1 MIAGSPGSSSGQ
13 VVVSEQTEAAV
24 MHVRMSNFQIVTFL
38 HRGMV
43 LKRVLKEPRITFM
56 QDNDISE
63 IAAWLMQEGLQGTA
77 EADLLAGFCDACQQR
92 GLELG
97 RAMALMD
104 TLHPV
109 YEGRAF
115 RWDSKETIE
124 PVFEYG
130 PTAEGVGQDNWL
142 RSAFYHLHKN
152 KRTEVRRRIGFGD
165 PIDFFALDSLKDS
178 GHTDFIAFAHHF
190 EEAGTIGEMD
200 CFFSHF
206 ATASAE
212 GFSEEEL
219 AMLRR
224 LVPALALAIKCTAL
238 GRIARTIA
246 EVYLG
251 EDAARHV
258 LEGKISRGKA
268 ERISAALWFSDL
280 ANYTRISDTAEP
292 DEIIPMLNDYADAVI
307 SSIHEAGGNVLKLI
321 GDGTLAIFKAQ
332 DTGEACAAALTAES
346 LLRQRLRD
354 LNSQRQIEG
363 RPVTE
368 VYLGLHIGD
377 VFYGNIGSQ
386 DRLDFTVI
394 GPAVNEVSRIASMC
408 HSVDRNVLMS
418 SNFVS
423 AAPVAQR
430 NDLVSVGRYALRGV
444 KRAQELFTL
453 ISAA

>member
-1 MIAGSPGSSSGQ
+1 
-13 VVVSEQTEAAV
+13 
-24 MHVRMSNFQIVTFL
+24 
-38 HRGMV
+38 
-43 LKRVLKEPRITFM
+43 M
-56 QDNDISE
+56 QDKDIAE
-63 IAAWLMQEGLQGTA
+63 IAAWLT
-77 EADLLAGFCDACQQR
+77 QR
-92 GLELG
+92 GLKGATEIELLTG
-97 RAMALMD
+97 FCEACRHSGMQLNRGMALMD

-109 YEGRAF
+109 YEGRVF
-115 RWDSKETIE
+115 RWDSTEVIE

-130 PTAEGVGQDNWL
+130 ATNEGISAENWQK
-142 RSAFYHLHKN
+142 SSFYYLQAN
-152 KRTEVRRRIGFGD
+152 GLPEVRRSIGFGD
-165 PIDFFALDSLKDS
+165 PTDFYTLDVLKEA
-178 GHTDFIAFAHHF
+178 GVTDFIAFAHPF
-190 EEAGTIGEMD
+190 EKAGTIGDMD
-200 CFFSHF
+200 CFFAHF
-206 ATASAE
+206 ATADKD
-212 GFSEEEL
+212 GFRDDDI
-219 AMLRR
+219 ATLRR

-251 EDAARHV
+251 EDAAQHV
-258 LEGKISRGKA
+258 LGGKITRGKT

-321 GDGTLAIFKAQ
+321 GDGTLAIFKAPDQ
-332 DTGEACAAALTAES
+332 ADACAAALKAES
-346 LLRQRLRD
+346 LLRHRLRN
-354 LNSQRQIEG
+354 LNAQRQIEG

-368 VYLGLHIGD
+368 IYLGLHIGE

-408 HSVDRNVLMS
+408 HSVDRDILMS
-418 SNFVS
+418 SNFV
-423 AAPVAQR
+423 AAAQVAQR

-453 ISAA
+453 MHPA

>member
-1 MIAGSPGSSSGQ
+1 MQQG
-13 VVVSEQTEAAV
+13 
-24 MHVRMSNFQIVTFL
+24 L
-38 HRGMV
+38 RG
-43 LKRVLKEPRITFM
+43 
-56 QDNDISE
+56 
-63 IAAWLMQEGLQGTA
+63 AA
-77 EADLLAGFCDACQQR
+77 EAELLAGFCNACQKG
-92 GLELG
+92 GLQLG

-115 RWDSKETIE
+115 RWDSKEDVE
-124 PVFEYG
+124 AVFEYG
-130 PTAEGVGQDNWL
+130 PSGQGIAQENWL
-142 RSAFYHLHKN
+142 RSAFYHLQDTQT
-152 KRTEVRRRIGFGD
+152 TEVRRRIAFGD
-165 PIDFFALDSLKDS
+165 PIDFFALDALKES
-178 GHTDFIAFAHHF
+178 GHTDFVAFVHRF
-190 EEAGTIGEMD
+190 DETGTIGEMD

-206 ATASAE
+206 VTTGE
-212 GFSEEEL
+212 GGFSDDDL
-219 AMLRR
+219 TSLRR

-251 EDAARHV
+251 EDAARQV

-307 SSIHEAGGNVLKLI
+307 SSIHEAGGNVLKLV
-321 GDGTLAIFKAQ
+321 GDGTLAIFKAA
-332 DTGEACAAALTAES
+332 DASDACAAALTAEA

-354 LNSQRQIEG
+354 LNAQRQIEG

-408 HSVDRNVLMS
+408 HSADRDVLMS
-418 SNFVS
+418 SNFID
-423 AAPVAQR
+423 ALPVARR

-444 KRAQELFTL
+444 KRAQELFTV
-453 ISAA
+453 ISA

>member
-1 MIAGSPGSSSGQ
+1 
-13 VVVSEQTEAAV
+13 
-24 MHVRMSNFQIVTFL
+24 
-38 HRGMV
+38 
-43 LKRVLKEPRITFM
+43 M
-56 QDNDISE
+56 QEKDIGE
-63 IAAWLMQEGLQGTA
+63 IAAWLMQQGLKGA
-77 EADLLAGFCDACQQR
+77 SEASLLAGFCDACRKHGLNMDR
-92 GLELG
+92 G
-97 RAMALMD
+97 MALMD

-115 RWDSKETIE
+115 RWDSTEIIE

-130 PTAEGVGQDNWL
+130 PSVEGIAAETWQT
-142 RSAFYHLHKN
+142 SAFYHLLEN
-152 KRTEVRRRIGFGD
+152 KIDEVRRRIGFGD
-165 PIDFFALDSLKDS
+165 PADFYLLDTLKDA
-178 GHTDFIAFAHHF
+178 GYTDFVAFCHRF

-206 ATASAE
+206 STMSGD
-212 GFSEEEL
+212 GFCDDDL
-219 AMLRR
+219 RVLRR

-258 LEGKISRGKA
+258 LEGKITRGKT

-307 SSIHEAGGNVLKLI
+307 SSIHEAGGNVLKLM
-321 GDGTLAIFKAQ
+321 GDGTLAIFKAEE
-332 DTGEACAAALTAES
+332 TGDACAAALKAES

-408 HSVDRNVLMS
+408 HSADRDILMS
-418 SNFVS
+418 ANFVA

-444 KRAQELFTL
+444 KRPQELFTL
-453 ISAA
+453 MSAG

>member
-1 MIAGSPGSSSGQ
+1 
-13 VVVSEQTEAAV
+13 
-24 MHVRMSNFQIVTFL
+24 
-38 HRGMV
+38 
-43 LKRVLKEPRITFM
+43 M
-56 QDNDISE
+56 QDKDIGE
-63 IAAWLMQEGLQGTA
+63 IAAWLMRQGLKGTS
-77 EADLLAGFCDACQQR
+77 EADLLAGFCDACRAR
-92 GLELG
+92 GLNMDRG
-97 RAMALMD
+97 MALMD

-109 YEGRAF
+109 FEGRVF
-115 RWDSKETIE
+115 RWDSTEIIE
-124 PVFEYG
+124 PVLEYG
-130 PTAEGVGQDNWL
+130 PTGEGTAAETWQN
-142 RSAFYHLHKN
+142 SAFYHLLEN
-152 KRTEVRRRIGFGD
+152 KLDEVRRRFNLGD
-165 PIDFFALDSLKDS
+165 PADFYLLDKLKDA
-178 GHTDFIAFAHHF
+178 GYTDFIAFVHRF
-190 EEAGTIGEMD
+190 EDTGTIGEMD

-206 ATASAE
+206 STMTAA
-212 GFSEEEL
+212 GFSDDDL
-219 AMLRR
+219 CALRR
-224 LVPALALAIKCTAL
+224 LIPALGLAVKCTAL

-258 LEGKISRGKA
+258 LEGKIMRGKT

-307 SSIHEAGGNVLKLI
+307 SSIHEAGGNVLKLM
-321 GDGTLAIFKAQ
+321 GDGTLAIFKAEEMG
-332 DTGEACAAALTAES
+332 DACAAALKAES

-363 RPVTE
+363 RPVTD

-408 HSVDRNVLMS
+408 HSVDRDILMS
-418 SNFVS
+418 ASFVD
-423 AAPVAQR
+423 AARVSQR

-453 ISAA
+453 ISAD

>member
-1 MIAGSPGSSSGQ
+1 MHEKDIAD
-13 VVVSEQTEAAV
+13 
-24 MHVRMSNFQIVTFL
+24 
-38 HRGMV
+38 
-43 LKRVLKEPRITFM
+43 IT
-56 QDNDISE
+56 
-63 IAAWLMQEGLQGTA
+63 AWLMQRGLKGATEIDLLSGFCEACSRSGLQ
-77 EADLLAGFCDACQQR
+77 LSR
-92 GLELG
+92 G
-97 RAMALMD
+97 MALMD

-109 YEGRAF
+109 YEGRVF
-115 RWDSKETIE
+115 RWDSTEVIE

-130 PTAEGVGQDNWL
+130 STNQGIAAENWL
-142 RSAFYHLHKN
+142 KSAFYYLQE
-152 KRTEVRRRIGFGD
+152 TMTSEVRRRIGFGD
-165 PIDFFALDSLKDS
+165 PVDFYTLDVLKDA
-178 GHTDFIAFAHHF
+178 GVTDFIAFAHPF
-190 EEAGTIGEMD
+190 EDAGTIGDMD
-200 CFFSHF
+200 CFFAHF
-206 ATASAE
+206 ATADKD
-212 GFSEEEL
+212 GFPDEDI
-219 AMLRR
+219 ATLRR

-251 EDAARHV
+251 EDAAQHV
-258 LEGKISRGKA
+258 LGGKITRGKT

-321 GDGTLAIFKAQ
+321 GDGTLAIFKAR
-332 DTGEACAAALTAES
+332 DERDACAAALKAES
-346 LLRQRLRD
+346 LLRERLRN
-354 LNSQRQIEG
+354 LNAQRQIEG

-368 VYLGLHIGD
+368 IYLGLHIGE

-408 HSVDRNVLMS
+408 HSVDRDVLMS
-418 SNFVS
+418 SNFV
-423 AAPVAQR
+423 AAAEVSQR

-453 ISAA
+453 MHAA

>member
-1 MIAGSPGSSSGQ
+1 
-13 VVVSEQTEAAV
+13 
-24 MHVRMSNFQIVTFL
+24 
-38 HRGMV
+38 
-43 LKRVLKEPRITFM
+43 M
-56 QDNDISE
+56 QDKDISE
-63 IAAWLMQEGLQGTA
+63 IAAWLMQQGLKGTSEA
-77 EADLLAGFCDACQQR
+77 ELLSGFCDACYQH

-115 RWDSKETIE
+115 RWDRREVVE

-130 PTAEGVGQDNWL
+130 PTGRGIAQENWL
-142 RSAFYHLHKN
+142 RSAFYHLLSSG
-152 KRTEVRRRIGFGD
+152 EQEIRRRILLGE
-165 PIDFFALDSLKDS
+165 PVDFYGLDNMQES
-178 GHTDFIAFAHHF
+178 GHTDFIAFAYRF

-206 ATASAE
+206 ATTAKE
-212 GFSEEEL
+212 GFSDEDL
-219 AMLRR
+219 AFLRR
-224 LVPALALAIKCTAL
+224 LVPALGLAIKCTAL

-321 GDGTLAIFKAQ
+321 GDGTLAIFKAE
-332 DTGEACAAALTAES
+332 DTGDACAAALKAES

-354 LNSQRQIEG
+354 LNSQREIEG

-408 HSVDRNVLMS
+408 HSVDRDILMS
-418 SNFVS
+418 SSFASS
-423 AAPVAQR
+423 AKVVQR
-430 NDLVSVGRYALRGV
+430 NDIVSVGRYALRGV

>member
-1 MIAGSPGSSSGQ
+1 
-13 VVVSEQTEAAV
+13 
-24 MHVRMSNFQIVTFL
+24 MHD
-38 HRGMV
+38 
-43 LKRVLKEPRITFM
+43 K
-56 QDNDISE
+56 DISE
-63 IAAWLMQEGLQGTA
+63 IAAWLMQQGLKGTS
-77 EADLLAGFCDACQQR
+77 EVEILSGFCEACHQR
-92 GLELG
+92 GLSLG
-97 RAMALMD
+97 RSMVLMD

-115 RWDSKETIE
+115 RWDRREPVE

-130 PTAEGVGQDNWL
+130 PSSEGIAQENWL
-142 RSAFYHLHKN
+142 RTAFYHLLTTGD
-152 KRTEVRRRIGFGD
+152 TEVRRRIAFGD
-165 PIDFFALDSLKDS
+165 PLDFYMLDTLLDS
-178 GHTDFIAFAHHF
+178 GHTDYIAFVHRF

-200 CFFSHF
+200 SFFSNF
-206 ATASAE
+206 CSISAD
-212 GFSEEEL
+212 GFSDHEL
-219 AMLRR
+219 DLLRR
-224 LVPALALAIKCTAL
+224 LVPALGLAIKCTAL

-258 LEGKISRGKA
+258 LEGKITRGKA
-268 ERISAALWFSDL
+268 ERIAAALWFSDL

-321 GDGTLAIFKAQ
+321 GDGTLAIFKAP
-332 DTGEACAAALTAES
+332 DTGEACAAALRAES

-408 HSVDRNVLMS
+408 HSVDRDILMS
-418 SNFVS
+418 DGFAS

-430 NDLVSVGRYALRGV
+430 NDIVSVGRYALRGV